1 MSTAFT
7 GPPRWSVEQL
17 DGAVEA
23 AMDSFRRER
32 GEEPVDQYRDYLD
45 QYLGTVN
52 DLIELTVDLLQLH
65 ERAVEV
71 VTEAPLLE
79 ALRFC
84 AGPFVSEDD
93 LTVLARTTLSRTR
106 LRKDPEAAARIV
118 DTVLLGLD
126 TQRFPWFIEEREATE
141 PERQAAVLS
150 TAVLLATERTR
161 TLRRSNAKLDQEGA
175 VASALLD
182 AGFRRV
188 PPPSTIRTLED
199 APGPGEFCHEVDFGG
214 RKADLVIGLWDRR
227 RMPLECKV
235 SNSSTNSYKRV
246 NNDAAVKAVKWLE
259 IFGRDQVVPAALLA
273 GVYKAAPLAE
283 AQADGLTLFW
293 AHRLGDLLSWIEE
306 TRP

>member
-1 MSTAFT
+1 MSTTFV
-7 GPPRWSVEQL
+7 GPPRWDAREL
-17 DGAVEA
+17 DAAVEA
-23 AMDSFRRER
+23 AMDSFRRVR
-32 GEEPVDQYRDYLD
+32 GEEPVDQYQDHLD
-45 QYLGTVN
+45 RYLGTVN
-52 DLIELTVDLLQLH
+52 DLIELTVDLLQVH

-71 VTEAPLLE
+71 VTEPALLE

-84 AGPFVSEDD
+84 AGPFISEDD
-93 LTVLARTTLSRTR
+93 LAVLARTTLSRTR
-106 LRKDPEAAARIV
+106 LRKDPDAAARVV
-118 DTVLLGLD
+118 DTVLIGLD
-126 TQRFPWFIEEREATE
+126 TQRFPWFTEEREATE
-141 PERQAAVLS
+141 SERQAAVLS

-175 VASALLD
+175 VAAALTG
-182 AGFRRV
+182 AGFRCV
-188 PPPSTIRTLED
+188 PPPSAIRTLED

-259 IFGRDQVVPAALLA
+259 IFGRDQVVPAAMLA

-283 AQADGLTLFW
+283 AQTDGLTLFW
-293 AHRLGDLLSWIEE
+293 AHRLGDLLAWIER
-306 TRP
+306 TRR